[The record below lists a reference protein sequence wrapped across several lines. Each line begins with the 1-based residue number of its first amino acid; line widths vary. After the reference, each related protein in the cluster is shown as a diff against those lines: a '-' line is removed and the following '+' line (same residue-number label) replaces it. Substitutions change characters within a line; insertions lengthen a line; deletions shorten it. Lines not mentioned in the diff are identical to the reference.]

1 MANINLLPWREWERE
16 RKQKEFLTQI
26 AGVLVLGV
34 VMIFGAGQFLDTAIE
49 NQDGRN
55 RFLQSKI
62 TLLDGKIAEIQ
73 MLRKQRED
81 LLARMQVI
89 NELQGNRPVIV
100 RVFDEVVQ
108 TLAKGVHYKQL
119 QLEGKTLSVS
129 GIAESNNRISALM
142 RNRPGT
148 GGLPGALLTTTGTR
162 RCQSRKAPT
171 TLTSWWWRADGVATT
186 GPSWQQSD
194 SNPLTCIRPRRER
207 HPANSSAPTRTTG
220 SRVRQ

>member
-34 VMIFGAGQFLDTAIE
+34 VMIFGAGQFLDTAVE

-129 GIAESNNRISALM
+129 GVAESNNRISALM
-142 RNRPGT
+142 RNLDASDWFKQPNLKGI
-148 GGLPGALLTTTGTR
+148 
-162 RCQSRKAPT
+162 KEDPT
-171 TLTSWWWRADGVATT
+171 N
-186 GPSWQQSD
+186 SD
-194 SNPLTCIRPRRER
+194 YGEQASTFDLSFAQSNP
-207 HPANSSAPTRTTG
+207 NSTPEEDL
-220 SRVRQ
+220 